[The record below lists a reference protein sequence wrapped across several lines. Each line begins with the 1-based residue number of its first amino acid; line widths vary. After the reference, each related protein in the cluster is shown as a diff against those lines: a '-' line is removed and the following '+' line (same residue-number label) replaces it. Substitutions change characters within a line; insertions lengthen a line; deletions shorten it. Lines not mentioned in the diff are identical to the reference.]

1 MPVYTVSSENFKKE
15 VTECDKIV
23 LLDFYAD
30 WCGPCRMLAPVIEE
44 IAEEHPELKVCK
56 INADEQPELAAAFDV
71 MSIPALFAVK
81 NGKIINRSAGAVG
94 KQQILDMIK

>member
-44 IAEEHPELKVCK
+44 IAEEHPEIKVCK
-56 INADEQPELAAAFDV
+56 INADEQPELAAEFDV

-94 KQQILDMIK
+94 KQQILNMIK

>member
-44 IAEEHPELKVCK
+44 IAEEHPEIKVCK
-56 INADEQPELAAAFDV
+56 INADEQPELAAEFDV